1 MAIIVQEE
9 KQTGVGLLYILG
21 WFIFGIIILIGI
33 YYVFFKKPEIY
44 EAAISLKGNENINRV
59 VEIGSNTNFD
69 SIIENP
75 VFKSLKNYIDIPQ
88 NISSGKDNPFSN

>member
-9 KQTGVGLLYILG
+9 KQSSIGILYILG
-21 WFIFGIIILIGI
+21 WVIFGIIILVGI

-44 EAAISLKGNENINRV
+44 EAAVSFKSNENINQV
-59 VEIGSNTNFD
+59 VQIGSNTSFD
-69 SIIENP
+69 SIVENP

-88 NISSGKDNPFSN
+88 NISTGKENPFN

>member
-21 WFIFGIIILIGI
+21 WIIFGIIILISI

-44 EAAISLKGNENINRV
+44 EAAIPLKGNENINQV
-59 VEIGSNTNFD
+59 VQIGSNTSFN
-69 SIIENP
+69 SIAENP

-88 NISSGKDNPFSN
+88 NIYTGKENPFGN